1 METLYQWV
9 LDMDG
14 NIECHECRILHS
26 RHSTV
31 YDLEERKY
39 VDIKDPSFDKI
50 AYTRVYSDGKKRY
63 YVKRNEI
70 GVIPSTF
77 SSSKVLV
84 TYESDFEAAV
94 RIFVQALE
102 HARDYHMDFVESFNK
117 QITQLLWGATLV

>member
-26 RHSTV
+26 RHSAV
-31 YDLEERKY
+31 YDADACKY
-39 VDIKDPSFDKI
+39 VEIEDPMFDKI
-50 AYTRVYSDGKKRY
+50 AYVRVYSDGKTRY

-70 GVIPSTF
+70 GVVPSTF
-77 SSSKVLV
+77 NSRKILV
-84 TYESDFEAAV
+84 TYEYDLEVAV

-102 HARDYHMDFVESFNK
+102 RARSYHMDFVHSFDR
-117 QITQLLWGATLV
+117 QINQLLWGATLV